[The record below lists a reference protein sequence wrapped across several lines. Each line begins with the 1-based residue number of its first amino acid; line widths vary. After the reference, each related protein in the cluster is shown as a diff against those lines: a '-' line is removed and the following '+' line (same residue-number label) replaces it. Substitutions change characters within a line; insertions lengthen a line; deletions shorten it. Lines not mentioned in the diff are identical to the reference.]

1 MAPVYH
7 LYVSD
12 RGNCFMTEI
21 ASLIDAGLGD
31 LGYET
36 VFPAP
41 GLPEPGRDRM
51 NLVIAPHEFFPLY
64 PGVDE
69 ATRMKA
75 AAASICVGVE
85 QPGTPWFELSAR
97 YAAEGAAVLDIS
109 TYAIAELSRRG
120 IDAAHLQLGY
130 HESWDRW
137 GGDPAQIRGTDLLFL
152 GGATPKREKVL
163 SEAAPLIWDR
173 RCDLR
178 LFEFARPM
186 AAATGNFVVG
196 DEKRDLLASARVLL
210 NIHRDEAPYFEW
222 VRALEAVAN
231 GCLVISESSENCCPL
246 VPGRHLVVAPADLL
260 ASYAA
265 SLLADESM
273 RAEMTFAAYEL
284 VRSKLEM
291 TSMLQPVCEYIE
303 RATTSAAKA
312 RRLAVPPA
320 PPLSAPTVPTPSHS
334 VWVDLLESELR
345 MRARVKE
352 LIDSEVTLFQQL
364 EALQAQLSHADLNH
378 VDITV
383 TPTWEAANPKV
394 SVLLTS
400 YNYSHFVPEAVRSV
414 LASTG
419 VEAELV
425 IVDDHSSD
433 HSVEVLQKLMKAEP
447 WFPIKLVARAAN
459 SGLARGRNTG
469 LAHARGEY
477 VFVLDADNRIYPNAL
492 ASLSAAL
499 DRDPGPAFSYGIIAK
514 FGESGLLSHLPWSV
528 ERLCQANYIDAMAMV
543 RRSVLEEVGGW
554 DPGLSNLGWEDYDLW
569 LRLAAEGQGGV
580 LVTSYC
586 GSYRVHPTS
595 MLSTVNLDPLPL
607 LALLSAKYPFLPW
620 SPP

>member
-1 MAPVYH
+1 
-7 LYVSD
+7 
-12 RGNCFMTEI
+12 MTEI

-36 VFPAP
+36 EFPAP
-41 GLPEPGRDRM
+41 GLPEPGRDRV

-64 PGVDE
+64 QAVDE
-69 ATRMKA
+69 AARMRA
-75 AAASICVGVE
+75 AAASVCVGVE
-85 QPGTPWFELSAR
+85 QPGTPWFELGTR
-97 YAAEGAAVLDIS
+97 YSAEGSAVLDIN

-130 HESWDRW
+130 HDSWDRW
-137 GGDPAQIRGTDLLFL
+137 GGDPSKIRGTDLVFL
-152 GGATPKREKVL
+152 GGATPKRERVL

-173 RCDLR
+173 RCDIR
-178 LFEFARPM
+178 MFEFARPM
-186 AAATGNFVVG
+186 AAPTGNFVIG

-210 NIHRDEAPYFEW
+210 NIHRDDAPYFEW

-231 GCLVISESSENCCPL
+231 GCLVVSESSEDCGPL
-246 VPGRHLVVAPADLL
+246 IPGRHLVVAPEDVLGA
-260 ASYAA
+260 YAA
-265 SLLADESM
+265 SLLADECL
-273 RAEMTFAAYEL
+273 RAEMTFAAYDL

-291 TSMLQPVCEYIE
+291 TSMLQPVCEHIE
-303 RATTSAAKA
+303 RATSSTAKA
-312 RRLAVPPA
+312 RPRPVPVAPLLSEPAVA
-320 PPLSAPTVPTPSHS
+320 TPGHS

-378 VDITV
+378 VDVTV
-383 TPTWEAANPKV
+383 TPAWEAANPKV

-400 YNYSHFVPEAVRSV
+400 YNYSHFVPEAVGSV

-433 HSVEVLQKLMKAEP
+433 HSVEVLQKLMRAEP
-447 WFPIKLVARAAN
+447 WFPIRLVARAAN
-459 SGLARGRNTG
+459 SGLARARNTG

-477 VFVLDADNRIYPNAL
+477 VFVLDADNRIWPNSL
-492 ASLSAAL
+492 ATLSAAL
-499 DRDPGPAFSYGIIAK
+499 DSDPGPAFAYGVIAK
-514 FGESGLLSHLPWSV
+514 FGEPGLVSHLPWSV

-543 RRSVLEEVGGW
+543 RRSVLEEIGGW
-554 DPGLSNLGWEDYDLW
+554 DPRLSNLGWEDYDLW
-569 LRLAAEGQGGV
+569 LRLAADGQGGV
-580 LVTSYC
+580 LVTSYA